1 MGVLLLALSIPA
13 AIWTGFR
20 VRRED
25 ALVWHSLAH
34 AAAAGVVA
42 SGLAWVAGFG
52 LVGLIFFPVG
62 FVLGLADAYFKI
74 AELLWFWS

>member
-1 MGVLLLALSIPA
+1 MGGLILVLSIPA
-13 AIWTGFR
+13 ALWTGFR

-34 AAAAGVVA
+34 AVAVGVVA
-42 SGLAWVAGFG
+42 VGVAWIAGYGPLG
-52 LVGLIFFPVG
+52 LVFFPVG

-74 AELLWFWS
+74 ADLLWFWS